1 MRRANARTG
10 NNTQTGMG
18 VLGRILLSA
27 LGVIVVLAVGV
38 VGVLGFYQLN
48 YGGRV
53 FPGVKLA
60 GMDLGGMRPEQ
71 VFNAAQAQSYYYRSR
86 ALTLKV
92 GESKFVYRPADFGVG
107 LDPAETARRAMSV
120 GHEGDWA
127 LKLREQYQAWWN
139 GIDISPVVL
148 LQDGPAKNVLNKL
161 AERTQQNPVNAQIE
175 LENNTAREIPSQKGS
190 KIDVEAAFSQVR
202 AAIQNG
208 QNVELNLPA
217 TELAPQIGSVSD
229 VVAQAARMVGND
241 LIVMVPKWDE
251 RDQPVGPV
259 EAFRIRSADLPQF
272 IVIEQEGDNYQIRFK
287 REKMRGLIEPMAPAV
302 TQASKNAK
310 FTFDFDANQLKLS
323 EPSKVGREIDIETTL
338 DNLEAASHS
347 DNRQA
352 MLAVKTT
359 QPAIPETATAQDL
372 GIKELL
378 VSATTGFK
386 GSSQARIANVKVAAA
401 RFNGVIVPPKGTF
414 SFNDIVGNI
423 SIEDG
428 FEEGLVIV
436 GNRTIKG
443 VGGGVCQVST
453 TIYQAALKAG
463 FPIVERY
470 PHGYRVSY
478 YEDKAYGLGPGF
490 DATVYSPWADFKFV
504 NDSDANILIETVYNP
519 SKVTLTFN
527 LYGTKDGR
535 EVTFSPA
542 DIANVKPP
550 EADIYE
556 KDTDNEVQPGQ
567 IKKLEN
573 AVNGATITAQRTVVR
588 NGEILSQDTLISNY
602 TAWPNRFK
610 FGEGATLPE
619 GAQMLD
625 PAAPAQ

>member
-1 MRRANARTG
+1 MRRANGRAG
-10 NNTQTGMG
+10 NSGIS
-18 VLGRILLSA
+18 VLGRVLISVA
-27 LGVIVVLAVGV
+27 GVMVVLVVGV

-48 YGGRV
+48 YNGRV

-86 ALTLKV
+86 ALTLTV

-120 GHEGDWA
+120 GHEGDWG
-127 LKLREQYQAWWN
+127 LKLREQFRAWWD
-139 GIDISPVVL
+139 GIDVSPVVL
-148 LQDGPAKNVLNKL
+148 LQDGPAKSVLTKL

-175 LENNTAREIPSQKGS
+175 LENNAAREIPSQKGI
-190 KIDVEAAFSQVR
+190 KVNVEAAFAQVR

-208 QNVELNLPA
+208 QNVELNLPT
-217 TELAPQIGSVSD
+217 TELAPQIGSVAN
-229 VVAQAARMVGND
+229 VVAEASRMVGND

-251 RDQPVGPV
+251 RDQAVGPV

-272 IVIEQEGDNYQIRFK
+272 IVIDQTGDNYQIRFK
-287 REKMRGLIEPMAPAV
+287 REKIRSLIEPLAPAV

-310 FTFDFDANQLKLS
+310 FTYDADAKQLKLV
-323 EPSKVGREIDIETTL
+323 EPSKVGRELDIEASL
-338 DNLEAASHS
+338 DNLEKAAHS

-359 QPAIPETATAQDL
+359 QPPVPDTATADQL
-372 GIKELL
+372 GIKELM

-401 RFNGVIVPPKGTF
+401 RFNGAIIPPKGTF

-453 TIYQAALKAG
+453 TAYQAALKAG

-504 NDSDANILIETVYNP
+504 NDSDAYLLIETVYNP

-527 LYGTKDGR
+527 FYGTKDGR
-535 EVTFSPA
+535 EVTFTPA
-542 DIANVKPP
+542 EIANVKPP

-556 KDTDNEVQPGQ
+556 KDTDGEVQPGQ
-567 IKKLEN
+567 IKKLES
-573 AVNGATITAQRTVVR
+573 AVNGATITAQRTVIR

-610 FGEGATLPE
+610 FGEGAQLPE
-619 GAQMLD
+619 GAQVID
-625 PAAPAQ
+625 PSAPAQ